1 MTSSSGQTFSFGTKA
16 ESLIRIAPLLTLFKV
31 PRSRHFT
38 VSEWRIDP
46 DRQLRELE
54 DHFADDVVIVRSS
67 AQGEDGEV
75 GSMAGRFDS
84 IGDIAATPDALRGA
98 INQVIASYDRTS
110 DDGEDQVLIQSMLRD
125 VLMSGVLFTHD
136 LNTGGP
142 YYVINYDDE
151 TGRTD
156 TVTSGGVYS
165 NRTLVVHRGALDAVQ
180 SPRFQALL
188 AATVEL
194 ELAIPGQ
201 GLDIEFAVDRDL
213 GVHLLQ
219 VRRMTAQPTPDD
231 EMPGRVDEA
240 IGRIRAFVQSRFAPM
255 AGIHGRRSIFGQMP
269 DWNPAEMIGRA
280 PRPLALSLYRHLITD
295 RAWRQA
301 RGQMGYSEPNGM
313 PLLVSLGGQPYIDVR
328 LSFHSF
334 LPAGLD
340 EGIAEKLVNAW
351 LNRLSAYHQLHDK
364 VEFDVAITALAFDFE
379 ERLAAQS
386 PGALNKDETAAF
398 RDALSELTGSLLRG
412 EAASVAGELA
422 KIEELSNLRQDLAR
436 RQPTDLAGVAAL
448 LEDCITLGTIP
459 FSILARHAF
468 IAQALL
474 RSLVDRDAL

>member
-422 KIEELSNLRQDLAR
+422 KIEELSNL
-436 RQPTDLAGVAAL
+436 
-448 LEDCITLGTIP
+448 
-459 FSILARHAF
+459 
-468 IAQALL
+468 
-474 RSLVDRDAL
+474 